1 MSTSVDPVGAP
12 PSPWL
17 SAAQEIAWRRLLF
30 TYLHLHTRLSQA
42 MAAESDLTYP
52 DYLILV
58 ALTDL
63 QPNRARLFELTN
75 ALGWEKSRL
84 SHQVQRMIDRG
95 LLRRSPCKEDH
106 RGTYVAPTARGL
118 AALSAA
124 APAHA
129 QLVKKL
135 FMDRLSP
142 EQLQVLA
149 TLPEVSS
156 YDDADALSSDSSKE
170 T

>member
-1 MSTSVDPVGAP
+1 MSTTTDSTATE
-12 PSPWL
+12 SPWL
-17 SAAQEIAWRRLLF
+17 SETQELAWRRLLF
-30 TYLHLHTRLSQA
+30 SYLHLHTRLSQA
-42 MAAESDLTYP
+42 MAANSDLTYP

-129 QLVKKL
+129 KLVKQL
-135 FMDRLSP
+135 FMDRLDP
-142 EQLQVLA
+142 DQLRILA
-149 TLPEVSS
+149 TLPEVNS
-156 YDDADALSSDSSKE
+156 YDEEALSKDSSKE